1 MAFSLDRIFE
11 LVFKRIGIFSL
22 AFAQDLLDFDYLA
35 FIKDNVDL
43 SNGLVFLRIRLF
55 GNGLLQRIKRIFN

>member
-1 MAFSLDRIFE
+1 MVDFSLGLDGLNRVAFSLDRIFE

-43 SNGLVFLRIRLF
+43 SNGLVF
-55 GNGLLQRIKRIFN
+55 